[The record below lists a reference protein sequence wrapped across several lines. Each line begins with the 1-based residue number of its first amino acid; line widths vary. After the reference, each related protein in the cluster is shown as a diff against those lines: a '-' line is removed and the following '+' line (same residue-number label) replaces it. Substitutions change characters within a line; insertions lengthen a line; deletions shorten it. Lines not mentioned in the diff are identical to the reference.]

1 MEQSLYHR
9 FTGYDELTDVLIGS
23 DEDVLVALDR
33 MPALIH
39 LPGADGAGRAR
50 FVSCLLH
57 GNEDSGYR
65 AVLGMLRRKD
75 TYPFDLWVFIGN
87 VRAARQEGWFA
98 HRYLDDQEDFNRVWG
113 LNHPTTRMRRCA
125 DAVLAELRR
134 ISGLEAAIDLHN
146 NTGDNPPYAV
156 LPVWSPGCLGLA
168 AICADIA
175 MAWGLK
181 ANALME
187 VLSDRCPV
195 VAVECGMIGLP
206 ASTEYAVG
214 VLDRFLG
221 ADLSKLATSSD
232 RPPFI
237 YEMGHRVS
245 VRPEV
250 AFAFGGVLS
259 DDVDLVLMPGLDT
272 TNFGLLPA
280 GTVLGQAHP
289 GAAMPLAA
297 INMHGHDDAG
307 RFFDL
312 RVDGSVVVTCDLTP
326 AMMTTTVVQARRD
339 CLFYLASRRN

>member
-1 MEQSLYHR
+1 MEGSLYHR
-9 FTGYDELTDVLIGS
+9 FTGYDELTDILSGS

-33 MPALIH
+33 KPALIH
-39 LPGADGAGRAR
+39 LPGTGGRGRAR

-65 AVLGMLRRKD
+65 AVLNMLRRKD
-75 TYPFDLWVFIGN
+75 TYAFDLWVFIGN

-98 HRYLDDQEDFNRVWG
+98 HRHLDDQEDFNRVWG

-125 DAVLAELRR
+125 DAVLRELRT
-134 ISGLEAAIDLHN
+134 IPGLEAAIDLHN

-156 LPVWSPGCLGLA
+156 LPVWSEGCLGLA
-168 AICADIA
+168 ALCADTA
-175 MAWGLK
+175 MIWGLK

-187 VLSDRCPV
+187 VLADRCPT

-206 ASTEYAVG
+206 ASTAYALR
-214 VLDRFLG
+214 VLDRFLA
-221 ADLSKLATSSD
+221 ADLSGLRTSRA

-237 YEMGHRVS
+237 WEMNHRVT

-250 AFAFGGVLS
+250 AFAFGGALS
-259 DDVDLVLMPGLDT
+259 DAVDLVLAPGLDT

-280 GTVLGQAHP
+280 GTVLGHAHT
-289 GAAMPLAA
+289 GSALPLLAK
-297 INMHGHDDAG
+297 NMLGLDDTE
-307 RFFDL
+307 RFFHIEANG
-312 RVDGSVVVTCDLTP
+312 RVIVIRDLTP

-339 CLFYLASRRN
+339 CLFYLARIRS